1 MDSESLRI
9 FCTVASELSITHA
22 ANRLGRA
29 PSNVT
34 TRIQQLEADLGAD
47 LFVRIGKR
55 LSLSAAGEDFLGY
68 AKRMMALEDE
78 ARHVVSGGVN
88 GGTLRIGSM
97 ESTAAS
103 RLPSVLAGYHA
114 GFPETRLELTTGPS
128 RPLLEK
134 VRAGQLDCAFIA
146 LPQSFENASAL
157 DDLGLTSLT
166 LWCEDLRLLLPAHE
180 SSCDQVADI
189 QTRSLAAFPQGCTY
203 RSIAEHL
210 LGMAGS
216 TSWKVQEMASYHA
229 ITACVAAGASVA
241 LLPESVLKLTSTPS
255 DCKTLPAG
263 HADTLLVWRE
273 GYNVPAFQ
281 HLMQQLDGVRP

>member
-22 ANRLGRA
+22 ATRLGRA

-55 LSLSAAGEDFLGY
+55 LSLSAAGEDFLDY
-68 AKRMMALEDE
+68 ASRMMALEEE
-78 ARHVVSGGVN
+78 ARHVVSGGVH

-103 RLPSVLAGYHA
+103 RLPSVLASYHA

-146 LPQSFENASAL
+146 LPPSFESASAL
-157 DDLGLTSLT
+157 GDLGLTSRP
-166 LWCEDLRLLLPAHE
+166 LWRENLQLLLPAHE
-180 SSCDQVADI
+180 SGCDQVADI

-203 RSIAEHL
+203 RSMAENL
-210 LGMAGS
+210 LGIAGS
-216 TSWKVQEMASYHA
+216 TTWRIQEMASYHA
-229 ITACVAAGASVA
+229 MTACVAAGASVA
-241 LLPESVLKLTSTPS
+241 LLPASVLKLTSTPP
-255 DCKTLPAG
+255 DCKALPAG
-263 HADTLLVWRE
+263 QSDTLLVWRE
-273 GYNVPAFQ
+273 GYKVPAFQ
-281 HLMQQLDGVRP
+281 HLMRQLDGAQS

>member
-9 FCTVASELSITHA
+9 FCAVASELSITHA
-22 ANRLGRA
+22 ATRLGRA

-55 LSLSAAGEDFLGY
+55 LSLSAAGDDFLDY
-68 AKRMMALEDE
+68 AKRMMALEEE

-146 LPQSFENASAL
+146 LPPSFENASAL
-157 DDLGLTSLT
+157 EDLGLTCRP
-166 LWCEDLRLLLPAHE
+166 LWREDLRLLLPAHE
-180 SSCDQVADI
+180 SGCDQVADI

-203 RSIAEHL
+203 RSMAETL
-210 LGMAGS
+210 LGIAGS
-216 TSWKVQEMASYHA
+216 TTWRVQEMASYHA
-229 ITACVAAGASVA
+229 MAACVAAGASVA
-241 LLPESVLKLTSTPS
+241 LLPESVLALTRTPS
-255 DCKTLPAG
+255 DCKALPAG
-263 HADTLLVWRE
+263 QADTLLVWRE

-281 HLMQQLDGVRP
+281 HLMQQLDGVRS